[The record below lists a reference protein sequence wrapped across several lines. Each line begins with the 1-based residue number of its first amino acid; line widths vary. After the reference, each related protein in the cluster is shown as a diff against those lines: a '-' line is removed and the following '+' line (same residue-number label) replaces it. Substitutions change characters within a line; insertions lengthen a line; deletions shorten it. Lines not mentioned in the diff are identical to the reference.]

1 LLPEAH
7 LACSFDHL
15 VARAGPWGSHDL
27 NAPYAPAAVAGLDP
41 PCEPAQAQLLALQQ
55 RLAQEQYRRA
65 LAEQVLTERTLE
77 LRGALQTARDSER
90 RLNLA
95 LWATGEG
102 IWEWDVAADRVK
114 VGGLVTG
121 GQPVDLAAVTLDQ
134 LLAGVHFGDQ
144 PTLRAALDQHAQ
156 GEQAQVDI
164 DFRMRLGGEW
174 RWLHARGRSLQ
185 RDDQGLA
192 MQVTGTIRDVSDQH
206 EAEHLRRLMAHAF
219 ASTLDALVVVDAGW
233 AVVQANAAFEALM
246 GLEGGGVAGQHL
258 QNLLRFVPDPAQPM
272 PWRGEALM
280 RDEQGDRALEVA
292 ITRIEPVAGG
302 QQQHLVALRDI
313 SERRRAEQALERQ
326 ALFDSLTG
334 LANRAA
340 INQHLAA
347 RVGRADAPGFSLLFI
362 DLDGFKAVNDS
373 FGHRAGDQLLQQAAE
388 RLRTGL
394 PQAFIG
400 RWGGDEF
407 VITLTD
413 GGDDYLLRESAQVII
428 AALGQPYLIDGHR
441 MSVTPSIGA
450 VNHPADGTDAALL
463 VRRADAAMYAAKAQG
478 RNCLVIYTA
487 RLDDG
492 VARSSR
498 LQNLVRSD
506 AERNAFHFVVQPKVN
521 AAGRTTGAELLMRW
535 TTEEFGAVSPAEFIP
550 IAERIGMIPLMGR
563 HALHAAA
570 RIANEVR
577 ALGSDASVSVNL
589 SPRQLL
595 RPDLERTVL
604 HACQHNRT
612 DPSQIELE
620 LTESALVTDIGHV
633 EKLLIRLR
641 RHGFKLSLDDFGT
654 GYSSLSHLRNL
665 PFHKVKIDRSF
676 VMDLERSPK
685 SRVMLE
691 GLVRLCSNLGMGTVA
706 EGVETEAQFALL
718 RAMGV
723 DEYQGFL
730 FARPQWQAQ
739 WIAKL
744 RQELA
749 G

>member
-1 LLPEAH
+1 MT
-7 LACSFDHL
+7 
-15 VARAGPWGSHDL
+15 
-27 NAPYAPAAVAGLDP
+27 APNDPAAVTASLQQQDATQDATAYAVRSATATLQRRFDR
-41 PCEPAQAQLLALQQ
+41 ERAARKAAETLLNDKSRELWDALQS
-55 RLAQEQYRRA
+55 
-65 LAEQVLTERTLE
+65 
-77 LRGALQTARDSER
+77 ARESES

-102 IWEWDVAADRVK
+102 IWVWDKPAQRVQ
-114 VGGLVTG
+114 VTGLSLGGLATQLG
-121 GQPVDLAAVTLDQ
+121 GGTMAE
-134 LLAGVHFGDQ
+134 LLARTHPEDV
-144 PTLRAALDQHAQ
+144 PAVRTALAQHDS
-156 GEQAQVDI
+156 GEQAQI
-164 DFRMRLGGEW
+164 DVEFRMHLAGEW
-174 RWLHARGRSLQ
+174 RWLRIRGRALQ
-185 RDDQGLA
+185 RDIDGWAL
-192 MQVTGTIRDVSDQH
+192 QVTGTIRDVSDQY
-206 EAEHLRRLMAHAF
+206 EAQRLRQLLAHAF

-233 AVVQANAAFEALM
+233 AVVQANVASEALL
-246 GLEGGGVAGQHL
+246 GLACGGVVGRHL
-258 QNLLRFVPDPAQPM
+258 QDLLRFEPDLAQPM
-272 PWRGEALM
+272 PWRGEALV
-280 RDEQGDRALEVA
+280 RDAQGDRTLEVS
-292 ITRIEPVAGG
+292 ITRIEASAGAA
-302 QQQHLVALRDI
+302 QQHLVALRDI
-313 SERRRAEQALERQ
+313 SERRRAEQALERL

-340 INQHLAA
+340 INQHLAG
-347 RVGRADAPGFSLLFI
+347 RVGRADAPAFSLLFI
-362 DLDGFKAVNDS
+362 DLDGFKGVNDS

-388 RLRTGL
+388 RLRSSL

-407 VITLTD
+407 VIALAD
-413 GGDDYLLRESAQVII
+413 GGDDYLLRESAQLVI
-428 AALGQPYLIDGHR
+428 ATLGQPFMIDGHR
-441 MSVTPSIGA
+441 LSVTPSIGA
-450 VNHPADGTDAALL
+450 VTHPADGTDAALL
-463 VRRADAAMYAAKAQG
+463 LRRADAAMYAAKAQG
-478 RNCLVIYTA
+478 RNCLVIYA
-487 RLDDG
+487 PALDDG
-492 VARSSR
+492 VGRRSR
-498 LQNLVRSD
+498 LQSLVRSD

-521 AAGRTTGAELLMRW
+521 AAGRSTGAELLMRW
-535 TTEEFGAVSPAEFIP
+535 TTEEFGVVSPAEFIP
-550 IAERIGMIPLMGR
+550 IAEQTGMIPLMGR
-563 HALHAAA
+563 QALHAAA

-577 ALGSDASVSVNL
+577 ALGSDAIVSVNL

-604 HACQHNRT
+604 HACEHNRT

-633 EKLLIRLR
+633 EKLLVRLR

-676 VMDLERSPK
+676 VMDLAQSLK

-691 GLVRLCSNLGMGTVA
+691 GVVQLCRSLGLGTVA

-723 DEYQGFL
+723 DEYQGYL
-730 FARPQWQAQ
+730 FARPQGQTQ

>member
-1 LLPEAH
+1 M
-7 LACSFDHL
+7 
-15 VARAGPWGSHDL
+15 
-27 NAPYAPAAVAGLDP
+27 NAPYAPAAVAASLQLQDA
-41 PCEPAQAQLLALQQ
+41 AQEATQVAVRAATATLQRRFDRERVSRKAAETLLNDKSRALWDALQS
-55 RLAQEQYRRA
+55 
-65 LAEQVLTERTLE
+65 
-77 LRGALQTARDSER
+77 ARESES

-102 IWEWDVAADRVK
+102 IWVWDKPAQRVQ
-114 VGGLVTG
+114 VTG
-121 GQPVDLAAVTLDQ
+121 LSVAGQATHLEGGTMTDLFARIHAEDVPAVRTA
-134 LLAGVHFGDQ
+134 LARHDS
-144 PTLRAALDQHAQ
+144 
-156 GEQAQVDI
+156 GEQAQI
-164 DFRMRLGGEW
+164 DVEFRMHLTGEW
-174 RWLHARGRSLQ
+174 RWLRIRGRALQ
-185 RDDQGLA
+185 RDAEGLA
-192 MQVTGTIRDVSDQH
+192 LQVTGTIRDVSDQH
-206 EAEHLRRLMAHAF
+206 EAEQLRQLLAHAF
-219 ASTLDALVVVDAGW
+219 ASTLDALVVVEAGW
-233 AVVQANAAFEALM
+233 AVVQANAAFEALL
-246 GLEGGGVAGQHL
+246 GLEGGGVVGQHL
-258 QNLLRFVPDPAQPM
+258 QNLLRFVPDLAQPM
-272 PWRGEALM
+272 PWRGEAQM
-280 RDEQGDRALEVA
+280 RDEQGGRALEVA
-292 ITRIEPVAGG
+292 ITRIQASAGG
-302 QQQHLVALRDI
+302 PQQYLVALRDI

-347 RVGRADAPGFSLLFI
+347 RVGRPDAPAFSLLFI
-362 DLDGFKAVNDS
+362 DLDGFKGVNDA

-388 RLRTGL
+388 RLRTSL

-407 VITLTD
+407 VVTLAD
-413 GGDDYLLRESAQVII
+413 GADDYLLRESAQLII
-428 AALGQPYLIDGHR
+428 ATVGQPFLIDGHR

-450 VNHPADGTDAALL
+450 VNHPTDGTDATLL
-463 VRRADAAMYAAKAQG
+463 LRRADAAMYAAKAQG
-478 RNCLVIYTA
+478 RNCLVIYAAT
-487 RLDDG
+487 LDNG
-492 VARSSR
+492 VERRSR
-498 LQNLVRSD
+498 LQSLVRSD
-506 AERNAFHFVVQPKVN
+506 AERNAFHFVVQPKVD

-550 IAERIGMIPLMGR
+550 IAEQIGMIPLMGR

-604 HACQHNRT
+604 HACEHNHT
-612 DPSQIELE
+612 DPSMIELE
-620 LTESALVTDIGHV
+620 LTESALVTDISHV
-633 EKLLIRLR
+633 EKLLVRLR

-723 DEYQGFL
+723 DEYQGYL
-730 FARPQWQAQ
+730 FARPQWQTK

-744 RQELA
+744 RLELA

>member
-1 LLPEAH
+1 M
-7 LACSFDHL
+7 
-15 VARAGPWGSHDL
+15 
-27 NAPYAPAAVAGLDP
+27 NAPYAPAAVAASLQLQDA
-41 PCEPAQAQLLALQQ
+41 AQEATQVAVRAATATLQRRFDRERVSRKAAETLLNDKSRALWDALQS
-55 RLAQEQYRRA
+55 
-65 LAEQVLTERTLE
+65 
-77 LRGALQTARDSER
+77 ARESES

-102 IWEWDVAADRVK
+102 IWVWDKPAQRVQ
-114 VGGLVTG
+114 VTG
-121 GQPVDLAAVTLDQ
+121 LSVAGQATHLEGGTMTDLFARIHAEDVPAVRTA
-134 LLAGVHFGDQ
+134 LARHDS
-144 PTLRAALDQHAQ
+144 
-156 GEQAQVDI
+156 GEQAQI
-164 DFRMRLGGEW
+164 DVEFRMHLTGEW
-174 RWLHARGRSLQ
+174 RWLRIRGRALQ
-185 RDDQGLA
+185 RDAEGLA
-192 MQVTGTIRDVSDQH
+192 LQVTGTIRDVSDQH
-206 EAEHLRRLMAHAF
+206 EAEQLRQLLAHAF
-219 ASTLDALVVVDAGW
+219 ASTLDALVVVEAGW
-233 AVVQANAAFEALM
+233 TVVQANAAFEALL
-246 GLEGGGVAGQHL
+246 GLEGGGVVGQHL
-258 QNLLRFVPDPAQPM
+258 QNLLRFVPDLAQPM

-292 ITRIEPVAGG
+292 ITRIQASAGG
-302 QQQHLVALRDI
+302 PQQYLVALRDI

-347 RVGRADAPGFSLLFI
+347 RVGRPDAPAFSLLFI
-362 DLDGFKAVNDS
+362 DLDGFKGVNDS

-388 RLRTGL
+388 RLRTSL

-407 VITLTD
+407 VVTLAD
-413 GGDDYLLRESAQVII
+413 GADEYLLRESAQLII
-428 AALGQPYLIDGHR
+428 ATVGQAFLIDGHR

-450 VNHPADGTDAALL
+450 VNHPTDGTDATLL
-463 VRRADAAMYAAKAQG
+463 LRRADAAMYAAKAQG
-478 RNCLVIYTA
+478 RNCLVIYAAT
-487 RLDDG
+487 LDNG
-492 VARSSR
+492 VERRSR
-498 LQNLVRSD
+498 LQSLVRSD
-506 AERNAFHFVVQPKVN
+506 AERNAFHFVVQPKVD

-550 IAERIGMIPLMGR
+550 IAEQIGMIPLMGR

-604 HACQHNRT
+604 HACEHNHT
-612 DPSQIELE
+612 DPSMIELE
-620 LTESALVTDIGHV
+620 LTESALVTDISHV
-633 EKLLIRLR
+633 EKLLVRLR

-723 DEYQGFL
+723 DEYQGYL
-730 FARPQWQAQ
+730 FARPQWQTQ

-744 RQELA
+744 RLELA

>member
-1 LLPEAH
+1 MQLQDAAQEATREAVRAATATLQRRFDRERVSRKAAETLLNDK
-7 LACSFDHL
+7 S
-15 VARAGPWGSHDL
+15 RALWD
-27 NAPYAPAAVAGLDP
+27 
-41 PCEPAQAQLLALQQ
+41 ALQS
-55 RLAQEQYRRA
+55 
-65 LAEQVLTERTLE
+65 
-77 LRGALQTARDSER
+77 ARESES

-102 IWEWDVAADRVK
+102 IWVWDKPAQRVQ
-114 VGGLVTG
+114 VTG
-121 GQPVDLAAVTLDQ
+121 LSVAGQATHLEGGTMTDLFARIHAEDVPAVRTA
-134 LLAGVHFGDQ
+134 LARHDS
-144 PTLRAALDQHAQ
+144 
-156 GEQAQVDI
+156 GEQAQI
-164 DFRMRLGGEW
+164 DVEFRMHLTGEW
-174 RWLHARGRSLQ
+174 RWLRIRGRALQ
-185 RDDQGLA
+185 RDAEGLA
-192 MQVTGTIRDVSDQH
+192 LQVTGTIRDVSDQH
-206 EAEHLRRLMAHAF
+206 EAEQLRQLLAHAF
-219 ASTLDALVVVDAGW
+219 ASTLDALVVVEAGW
-233 AVVQANAAFEALM
+233 AVVQANAAFEALL
-246 GLEGGGVAGQHL
+246 GLEGGGVVGQHL
-258 QNLLRFVPDPAQPM
+258 QNLLRFVPDLAQPM
-272 PWRGEALM
+272 PWRGEAQM

-292 ITRIEPVAGG
+292 ITRIQASAGG
-302 QQQHLVALRDI
+302 PQQYLVALRDI

-347 RVGRADAPGFSLLFI
+347 RVGRPDAPAFSLLFI
-362 DLDGFKAVNDS
+362 DLDGFKGVNDS

-388 RLRTGL
+388 RLRTSL

-407 VITLTD
+407 VVTLAD
-413 GGDDYLLRESAQVII
+413 GADEYLLRESAQLII
-428 AALGQPYLIDGHR
+428 ATVGQAFLIDGHR

-450 VNHPADGTDAALL
+450 VNHPTDGTDATLL
-463 VRRADAAMYAAKAQG
+463 LRRADAAMYAAKAQG
-478 RNCLVIYTA
+478 RNCLVIYAAT
-487 RLDDG
+487 LDNG
-492 VARSSR
+492 VERRSR
-498 LQNLVRSD
+498 LQSLVRSD
-506 AERNAFHFVVQPKVN
+506 AERNAFHFVVQPKVD

-550 IAERIGMIPLMGR
+550 IAEQIGMIPLMGR

-604 HACQHNRT
+604 HACEHNHT
-612 DPSQIELE
+612 DPSMIELE
-620 LTESALVTDIGHV
+620 LTESALVTDISHV
-633 EKLLIRLR
+633 EKLLVRLR

-723 DEYQGFL
+723 DEYQGYL
-730 FARPQWQAQ
+730 FARPQWQTQ

-744 RQELA
+744 RLELA